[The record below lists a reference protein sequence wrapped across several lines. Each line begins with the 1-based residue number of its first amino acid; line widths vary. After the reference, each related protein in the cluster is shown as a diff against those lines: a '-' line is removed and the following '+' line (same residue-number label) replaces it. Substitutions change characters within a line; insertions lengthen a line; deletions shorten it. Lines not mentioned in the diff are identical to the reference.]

1 MKIVVFSDLH
11 AHNYARFSK
20 ILPSGLNSRLEDTL
34 SALMIV
40 KQYCSVNSISTTL
53 CAGDIINTFSYVEND
68 VFNCVRNVVRDW
80 PGRFVYVAGNH
91 DINSKGDYAEH
102 QVATLGLRD
111 VGATYLHRDKISIDG
126 ISVFGMGWRDPKRF
140 YDEDTA
146 SADIFMGH
154 QMIENGVIKDG
165 MPLQP
170 GFLKKY
176 KLAIFGDIHVPMFM
190 KKPECNVLV
199 PGAPLQHN
207 FGDEGQTRGF
217 WVVDTDSWEAVM
229 VPITSLPQFY
239 TVDSVDSISKDFSKE
254 QVAHNFFRV
263 RSPSALSA
271 ANATGN
277 ISVQKQVKQSY
288 RESGICMGMSDA
300 DMLRTY
306 VGLKAYEG
314 GGSIDDLLAAGA
326 DYIKGCESTAALPV
340 SVLLTDVKVRNF
352 GSFVGEHSFSIQ
364 PDIYLVLG
372 DNGFGKTTFFEA
384 IYWGLFGETTKG
396 VSADAVI
403 NDTVKKDA
411 CVELVFAGG
420 DCTIIVQRYR
430 KDEQFGNKLLVRR
443 TEGSGASVDIV
454 RESID
459 ETQKELLSMLG
470 TSASFFKN
478 INYFSQ
484 EDFEFFSTMTDAGQK
499 AVCKNL
505 LLLDRF
511 EAAENKA
518 SFDVKKYQND
528 YEDKQRIVSI
538 KEAAAIERRRAIEG
552 LRGQAVIWEASHA
565 DAVRAAEAAVAQWQN
580 QLNILYAKHKEL
592 CEQESAIAIA
602 WEKNK
607 PAEIQPFDS
616 TRYDKKKAI
625 LSDEVACFRDT
636 LAQAD
641 HAVLLSTHAENA
653 ARNAVSLSK
662 ERLVAFASRL
672 DKAIEDVAFL
682 RANGSV
688 CPACNAPLSKD
699 RLDKLIS
706 DKEAAVSVCVHEK
719 AQEERSLAAAEQV
732 LLLSVEQ
739 SKLTQDARAT
749 AAADLRDAEE
759 SLAAYNLV
767 IAEAV
772 SEWKLSVQDAES
784 RARELTASHIEQL
797 RSVQS
802 AKVSVQQS
810 IDGCLSNKMIAD
822 RALNTVQQQTN
833 PVIAEISAASDALKQ
848 LEHEIA
854 GIADQLK
861 DIEILSNRAVYW
873 KKGLSNQGIV
883 SYLLDGFAKEFT
895 ETINS
900 ILLDI
905 TDGKYAAALS
915 TQKQLS
921 SGEFR
926 DKFELKIFISGKE
939 RSYKALSGGQKA
951 RVNLATVMALVQVI
965 MRAYSLR
972 LVPFGIVIL
981 DELFTYLDNKGVEA
995 VYDKVVR
1002 FFSGIAAVYAVT
1014 HKDELKALFNNCM
1027 VAEYDEVQGTRIS
1040 CVRQS

>member
-20 ILPSGLNSRLEDTL
+20 ILPSGLNSRLVDTL
-34 SALMIV
+34 SALMII

-68 VFNCVRNVVRDW
+68 VFNCARNVVRDW

-140 YDEDTA
+140 YDEGTA

-229 VPITSLPQFY
+229 IPITSLPQFY
-239 TVDSVDSISKDFSKE
+239 TVESVDSIGKDFSKE

-352 GSFVGEHSFSIQ
+352 GSFVGEHAFNIQ

-518 SFDVKKYQND
+518 SFDVKKYQSD
-528 YEDKQRIVSI
+528 YEDKQRTVSI
-538 KEAAAIERRRAIEG
+538 KEAAVIERRRAIES
-552 LRGQAVIWEASHA
+552 LQGQVAIWEASHVE
-565 DAVRAAEAAVAQWQN
+565 AVRAAEAAVAQWQG
-580 QLNILYAKHKEL
+580 QLDALYVRQQEL
-592 CEQESAIAIA
+592 HEQENAIVAA

-616 TRYDKKKAI
+616 SRYDKKKAI
-625 LSDEVACFRDT
+625 LSDEVSCFRDELT
-636 LAQAD
+636 QAD
-641 HAVLLSTHAENA
+641 HAVLLASHAENA
-653 ARNAVSLSK
+653 ARNAVS
-662 ERLVAFASRL
+662 VAKDRIVHFTSSL
-672 DKAIEDVAFL
+672 DKAINERDYLV
-682 RANGSV
+682 ANGST
-688 CPACNAPLSKD
+688 CPACGAPLNK
-699 RLDKLIS
+699 DKLNKLLA
-706 DKEAAVSVCVHEK
+706 DKEATVAACMQDKIQQEHVLAISEQTLSARTEELTL
-719 AQEERSLAAAEQV
+719 AQSKRTVAAEA
-732 LLLSVEQ
+732 SR
-739 SKLTQDARAT
+739 S
-749 AAADLRDAEE
+749 AEE
-759 SLAAYNLV
+759 SLSAYNLV
-767 IAEAV
+767 IAEALSV
-772 SEWKLSVQDAES
+772 WKLSVQDAES
-784 RARELTASHIEQL
+784 RAREITASHYEQL
-797 RSVQS
+797 RSVQD
-802 AKVSVQQS
+802 AKRTAQAS
-810 IDGCLSNKMIAD
+810 IDSCLSNKLLAD
-822 RALNTVQQQTN
+822 RAMVAVQQQTN
-833 PVIAEISAASDALKQ
+833 PILAEITVASEALRQ
-848 LEHEIA
+848 IEYEVASIL
-854 GIADQLK
+854 DQLK
-861 DIEILSNRAVYW
+861 GIEILSNRAVYW

-926 DKFELKIFISGKE
+926 DKFELKIYIGGKE

-995 VYDKVVR
+995 VYDKVVK